1 MPVAYS
7 KLRASKMQFIG
18 VLLLLI
24 GAGIFVLV
32 YGMWLKSQRTEK
44 LARLYAQAM
53 EKGIDPRAIRF
64 ELEDAEQADPH
75 GNLKAG
81 VFLLAIAL
89 AMVAGLW
96 FAQSMHGPW
105 RLTGFALVP
114 AAVGLAAILI
124 HFALNRNPSAS

>member
-1 MPVAYS
+1 
-7 KLRASKMQFIG
+7 MQPIG
-18 VLLLLI
+18 IILLLI

-32 YGMWLKSQRTEK
+32 YGMWLKAARTEK
-44 LARLYAQAM
+44 LARLYGQAM

-64 ELEDAEQADPH
+64 ELEDQENPDPQ

-96 FAQSMHGPW
+96 FAENMHGPW

-114 AAVGLAAILI
+114 AAVGLAAVLI
-124 HFALNRNPSAS
+124 HLALGRNQPAA